1 MPINLEARSINGGI
15 DQMMLYILRCPT
27 LSNQIGHQNTL
38 QKKYLIIIRKEPSQ
52 KIHIIRLPIGKKMQ

>member
-1 MPINLEARSINGGI
+1 MLINLEARSISGGI

-27 LSNQIGHQNTL
+27 RSNRIGRQNTL
-38 QKKYLIIIRKEPSQ
+38 QKKYLIIQKEPSQ